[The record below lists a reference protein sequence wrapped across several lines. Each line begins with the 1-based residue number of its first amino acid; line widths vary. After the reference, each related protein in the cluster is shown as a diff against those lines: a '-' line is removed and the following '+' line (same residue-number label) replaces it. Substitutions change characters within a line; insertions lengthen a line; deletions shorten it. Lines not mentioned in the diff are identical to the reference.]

1 MRQSAWVSLLLGAI
15 LAIGMPLRAQ
25 VGTQGAIVG
34 TVKDSSGAAIP
45 GADITVV
52 QLETGLSK
60 TAQTDSRGD
69 FNVVALPIGTYT
81 VTVSARGFQSWRLE
95 KAVLTVGARL
105 RVYPT
110 LQVGA
115 SKQSITVNATAKV
128 MQTENSSVSTVID
141 ITPLLNS
148 PLPSRNPVSLVEL
161 VPGMRYSGV
170 SGPEEGAYVYGMGV
184 RSNATNFVLDGV
196 NSNAAM
202 DEGGMALPVV
212 DDVAEMNVQTSSFS
226 AESGRDPFQVTLVTK
241 SGTNNFHGSLWE
253 YLQND
258 ALNARNAFSKTVP
271 RLRYNEF
278 GGDIGGPIQK
288 DKTFFFGSFQAT
300 LIPGQTVYSEFA
312 PTAAM
317 LNGDLSSVTKPIKNP
332 QTGQPFSGNII
343 PSSQINSA
351 SKFFIPYLPQANT
364 PGNLFTDLAA
374 NTNKT
379 YEYTARVDHY
389 ITEKQRIYGRW
400 VHDSFETTGPSY
412 LPSFVSSNDTAQD
425 NAALNYMY
433 TLRPDILLTA
443 TAGYLRSDNTFTS
456 PLIGKNNYAEQAG
469 IQGIPTQGREQFI
482 GLPEIDISGYPGI
495 VLPFGLNGAL
505 WSRVE
510 DGTVELRIMKAKHS
524 IGFGYEF
531 QNRSTFGK
539 HGSQDPRGQFSFNG
553 QYTGNGLADY
563 LLGLTSFS
571 EKNLPLNTFGLKD
584 APYSGLYVQDFWH
597 VLPSLTLN
605 LGLRYEYWSSM
616 SFIAGNTTTFDLKTG
631 QVVAGEDNSGQ
642 VNLNQ
647 QPVAPFLA
655 QATSSLWIPASQA
668 GLPKNI
674 FPTRG
679 HVEPRVGFAWRP
691 FNKNDLVVRGGYGVY
706 ENSFTGNR
714 GGSTIGSIPFFSLES
729 ETFSASQLQ
738 NWQTAWPSSPS
749 DFVQP
754 SVNYIVSSTINQARS
769 EEWNVS
775 VQKTLP
781 LDSALTLSY
790 VGSNIT
796 GQPYAQSYNDPP
808 PGKYTSL
815 QAARPYPAF
824 GIIYL
829 MQNGIHTWYN
839 GLQAEWDRRFSNGLY
854 FMLSY
859 CYSKAMA
866 NYADATGELSLT
878 TPFSPPG
885 SDRGP
890 LAINSTHNLKI
901 SAVYDLPFGRSR
913 RFLSGMNRA
922 ENAALGGWELGGYY
936 GYVSGTP
943 LTIGVPGATLG
954 NGWGTRADLVGN
966 PQISNPSA
974 NLWFNTNAFA
984 APALYTFGN
993 SGIGDVY
1000 GPSIHQMNLALMK
1013 NFHVTESKYFQI
1025 RAEAYNFLNNVNL
1038 NAPNT
1043 TLNTPTFGRILSAGG
1058 ARTIELGA
1066 KFVF

>member
-1 MRQSAWVSLLLGAI
+1 MKRSVYFAFLLGAF
-15 LAIGMPLRAQ
+15 LAICFPLCAQ

-34 TVKDSSGAAIP
+34 TVRDSSGAVIP
-45 GADITVV
+45 GAKVTVI
-52 QLETGLSK
+52 QLETGLKKS
-60 TAQTDSRGD
+60 AITDAGGD
-69 FNVVALPIGTYT
+69 FEIVALPIGPYS
-81 VTVSARGFQSWRLE
+81 VTVSANGFKTWELE
-95 KAVLTVGARL
+95 RAVLTVGARL
-105 RVYPT
+105 RVSPA

-115 SKQSITVNATAKV
+115 TRQQVTVNANAKIL
-128 MQTENSSVSTVID
+128 QTENSSVNTVID
-141 ITPLLNS
+141 IKPMLNF
-148 PLPSRNPVSLVEL
+148 PLPLRNPVSLVEL
-161 VPGMRYSGV
+161 VPGMRFSGV
-170 SGPEEGAYVYGMGV
+170 SGPEHGAYVYGMGV

-202 DEGGMALPVV
+202 DEGGMDLPVV
-212 DDVAEMNVQTSSFS
+212 DDVAEMNVQTSTFS

-241 SGTNNFHGSLWE
+241 SGTNEFHGSLWE

-258 ALNARNAFSKTVP
+258 ALNARNAFSARVP
-271 RLRYNEF
+271 RLRYNQF
-278 GGDIGGPIQK
+278 GGNFGGPVQR
-288 DKTFFFGSFQAT
+288 DRTFFFGSFQAT
-300 LIPGQTVYSEFA
+300 LIPGQIVYNEFA

-317 LNGDLSSVTKPIKNP
+317 LNGDLSSVTTPIKDP
-332 QTGQPFSGNII
+332 LTGQPFPGNVI
-343 PSSQINSA
+343 PSDRINSA

-364 PGNLFTDLAA
+364 PGNLYTNLAT
-374 NTNKT
+374 NTNNT

-433 TLRPDILLTA
+433 TIRPDILLTA

-456 PLIGKNNYAEQAG
+456 PLIGKVNYAEEAG

-495 VLPFGLNGAL
+495 ILPFGLNGAL

-563 LLGLTSFS
+563 LLGLTSFT
-571 EKNLPLNTFGLKD
+571 ERNLPLNTFGLKD

-597 VLPSLTLN
+597 ALPNLTLN
-605 LGLRYEYWSSM
+605 LGLRYEHWHSM

-631 QVVAGEDNSGQ
+631 QVVAGEDSSGQ

-655 QATSSLWIPASQA
+655 QATAGLWIPASQA
-668 GLPKNI
+668 NLPKDI
-674 FPTRG
+674 FPARG

-691 FNKNDLVVRGGYGVY
+691 SNKNDLVVRGGYGVY

-738 NWQTAWPSSPS
+738 NWQTAWPANPQN
-749 DFVQP
+749 FVRP
-754 SVNYIVSSTINQARS
+754 SVNYIVSPTINQS
-769 EEWNVS
+769 ESQEWNVS
-775 VQKTLP
+775 VQKALP
-781 LDSALTLSY
+781 LNSALTLSY

-796 GQPYAQSYNDPP
+796 GQPFAHSYNDVP
-808 PGKYTSL
+808 PGQYTNL
-815 QAARPYPAF
+815 QAVKPYPAF

-829 MQNGIHTWYN
+829 MENGIHTWYN
-839 GLQAEWDRRFSNGLY
+839 GLQAEWERRFNNGLY

-859 CYSKAMA
+859 CYSKAMS
-866 NYADATGELSLT
+866 NYADATGELSLV
-878 TPFSPPG
+878 TPFAPPRY
-885 SDRGP
+885 DRGP
-890 LAINSTHNLKI
+890 LAINNTHNLKI
-901 SAVYDLPFGRSR
+901 SAVYDLPFGRGR
-913 RFLSGMNRA
+913 KFFPGMNRL

-936 GYVSGTP
+936 GYVSGAP
-943 LTIGVPGATLG
+943 LTITVQGATLG

-966 PQISNPSA
+966 PQLSNPSA
-974 NLWFNTNAFA
+974 NLWFNTAAFA
-984 APALYTFGN
+984 APPLYTFGN

-1025 RAEAYNFLNNVNL
+1025 RAEAYNAFNNVNL

-1043 TLNTPTFGRILSAGG
+1043 TFGTPTFGRIFGAAG
-1058 ARTIELGA
+1058 ARSIQLGA